1 MTISLLCLSLDS
13 CDENYFV
20 HPNRADTTEKSIQW
34 QAFWLHGMQHIV
46 MQFETDAAVTFT
58 V

>member
-1 MTISLLCLSLDS
+1 MRTTLCIL
-13 CDENYFV
+13 
-20 HPNRADTTEKSIQW
+20 TEPTQQKHHL
-34 QAFWLHGMQHIV
+34 AGDVWLRGLHYIV

>member
-1 MTISLLCLSLDS
+1 MRTTLCIQ
-13 CDENYFV
+13 
-20 HPNRADTTEKSIQW
+20 TEPTRQKHLVGDV
-34 QAFWLHGMQHIV
+34 WLRGLQHIV